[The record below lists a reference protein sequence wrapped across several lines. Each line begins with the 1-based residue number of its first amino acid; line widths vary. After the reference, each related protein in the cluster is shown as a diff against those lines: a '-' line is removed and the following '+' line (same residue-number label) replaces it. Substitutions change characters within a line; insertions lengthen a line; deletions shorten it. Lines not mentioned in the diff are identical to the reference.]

1 MMLATLLITRL
12 RSHMGRSLVLVLVI
26 AVASGVALGALAV
39 LRVADDPRAELVKA
53 TNGGDIEIRR
63 APVRPD
69 PQMLAAMPEVA
80 QVGVL
85 IESGYAALQT
95 GRQTLQVDLERMP
108 GQQTM
113 RVDRPLM
120 LTGRWVQS
128 GDEVVLEASLANA
141 LGLQVGD
148 QVTLSGQDS
157 RPVRVVGTAATWLT
171 SYPEYIPGTVFAGSD
186 LYDAIDPVGGPW
198 WSIGMRLHD
207 PSRAEAVA
215 ARLNKAG
222 PVPASECGYAL
233 GWCANTMTSIRDES
247 SPFAAQSA
255 QLMLFFAVL
264 MLIAALLLIVTLLGS
279 RLVSEAREL
288 TLLQVAG
295 LTPAQ
300 MALLIAAE
308 HAVLAAVGV
317 AAGALIGTTV
327 APQIAESAA
336 TALGSVS
343 PNLSLEDILRVAGV
357 AIIGSALVSGVG
369 GWRAGRRSL
378 AIVAR
383 GGSGRVHRSR
393 AAALALAA
401 TSRTTLALGLKDIS
415 TRRGR
420 TTAILLSVG
429 LAVTIA
435 VTVVGLSSL
444 KVVGPGTLAT
454 PASELPADPAAIADL
469 SGLPSTVSGELVDR
483 FLTLITTLQVLLG
496 GVALVTLLA
505 ASSMSIRERLRE
517 LGVLHAIGCSRLQLV
532 GASAISQGVLGVVGT
547 LIGVPLGLGVYL
559 LFRQAAAGTVQGGL
573 PSPALLTSV
582 AIAAVAVAAA
592 TAIIPAMLAQRLPT
606 SEALAAE

>member
-1 MMLATLLITRL
+1 MMTATLLITRL
-12 RSHMGRSLVLVLVI
+12 RSHMGRSLGLVLVI
-26 AVASGVALGALAV
+26 AAASGVALGALAV
-39 LRVADDPRAELVKA
+39 LQVADDPRAGLVQA

-63 APVRPD
+63 APLPPD
-69 PQMLAAMPEVA
+69 TQMLAAIPEVA
-80 QVGVL
+80 EVGVL
-85 IESGYAALQT
+85 IESGFAALQT
-95 GRQTLQVDLERMP
+95 SGETLQVDLWRMP
-108 GQQTM
+108 DRPTM
-113 RVDRPLM
+113 QVDRPLM
-120 LTGRWVQS
+120 MTGRWFQS
-128 GDEVVLEASLANA
+128 GDEAVVEASLATA

-157 RPVRVVGTAATWLT
+157 RLVRVVGTAATPLI

-186 LYDAIDPVGGPW
+186 VYDAIDPVGGPW

-207 PSRAEAVA
+207 PSQAEEVA
-215 ARLNKAG
+215 ARLNDAG
-222 PVPASECGYAL
+222 SVPASECGSAS
-233 GWCANTMTSIRDES
+233 GWCASTMTSILDES

-264 MLIAALLLIVTLLGS
+264 MLIAAVLLMVTLLGS
-279 RLVSEAREL
+279 RLISEAREL

-295 LTPAQ
+295 LTPARV
-300 MALLIAAE
+300 ALLIAAE

-317 AAGALIGTTV
+317 AAGALIGATV

-336 TALGSVS
+336 TALGSVA
-343 PNLSLEDILRVAGV
+343 PRLSLEDVLWVA
-357 AIIGSALVSGVG
+357 AIAVIGSALISGVG

-383 GGSGRVHRSR
+383 GGSGHVHRSR

-401 TSRTTLALGLKDIS
+401 IPRTTLVLGLKDIS

-420 TTAILLSVG
+420 TAAVLLSVG

-435 VTVVGLSSL
+435 VTVAGLGSIEVL
-444 KVVGPGTLAT
+444 GPGT
-454 PASELPADPAAIADL
+454 PAPPTSALPADPAAIAEL
-469 SGLPSTVSGELVDR
+469 SGLPSTVGGELVDR

-532 GASAISQGVLGVVGT
+532 GASAISHGVLGVIGT
-547 LIGVPLGLGVYL
+547 LVGVPLGLGVYF
-559 LFRQAAAGTVQGGL
+559 LFRLAAAGTVQGV
-573 PSPALLTSV
+573 PSPALLISV
-582 AIAAVAVAAA
+582 ALAAVVVAAA
-592 TAIIPAMLAQRLPT
+592 TAAVPAMLVQRIPA
-606 SEALAAE
+606 SEALAAD

>member
-1 MMLATLLITRL
+1 MLATLLMTRL
-12 RSHMGRSLVLVLVI
+12 RSHMGRSLVLVVVI

-53 TNGGDIEIRR
+53 TNAGDIEIRR

-69 PQMLAAMPEVA
+69 PQILAAIPEVA
-80 QVGVL
+80 EVGVL

-95 GRQTLQVDLERMP
+95 GRETLQIDLERMP
-108 GQQTM
+108 DQQTM
-113 RVDRPLM
+113 QVDRPLM
-120 LTGRWVQS
+120 LTGRWVRS
-128 GDEVVLEASLANA
+128 GDEVVVEASLATA
-141 LGLQVGD
+141 LRLQIGD

-157 RPVRVVGTAATWLT
+157 RSVRVVGIAATWLT
-171 SYPEYIPGTVFAGSD
+171 SYPEYIPGTVFAGSA

-222 PVPASECGYAL
+222 PVPPSECGYAP
-233 GWCANTMTSIRDES
+233 GWCANTVTSIRDES

-300 MALLIAAE
+300 IALLIAAE
-308 HAVLAAVGV
+308 HALLAAVGV
-317 AAGALIGTTV
+317 AAGALIIGTTV

-357 AIIGSALVSGVG
+357 AIVGSALVSGVG

-393 AAALALAA
+393 AAALALAT

-415 TRRGR
+415 IRRGR
-420 TTAILLSVG
+420 TTAVLLSVG

-435 VTVVGLSSL
+435 VTVVGLGSL
-444 KVVGPGTLAT
+444 KVVGPGTLAA

-469 SGLPSTVSGELVDR
+469 SGLPSAVSGELVDR

-496 GVALVTLLA
+496 GVAVVTLLA

-517 LGVLHAIGCSRLQLV
+517 LGVLHAIGCGRLQLV
-532 GASAISQGVLGVVGT
+532 GASAISQGVLGVIGT
-547 LIGVPLGLGVYL
+547 IIGVPLGLGVYL
-559 LFRQAAAGTVQGGL
+559 LFRLAAAGTVQGGL
-573 PSPALLTSV
+573 PSPAPLISV
-582 AIAAVAVAAA
+582 AVAAVAVAAT

>member
-1 MMLATLLITRL
+1 MMLVTLLVTRL
-12 RSHMGRSLVLVLVI
+12 RSHIGRSLVLVLVI

-39 LRVADDPRAELVKA
+39 LRVADDPRAALVEA
-53 TNGGDIEIRR
+53 TNGGDIEISR

-69 PQMLAAMPEVA
+69 PQMLAAIPEVEE
-80 QVGVL
+80 VGVPV
-85 IESGYAALQT
+85 ESGFAALQT
-95 GRQTLQVDLERMP
+95 GGETMQVDLWRMP
-108 GQQTM
+108 DRQTM
-113 RVDRPLM
+113 QVDRPLL
-120 LTGRWVQS
+120 LTGRWFRS
-128 GDEVVLEASLANA
+128 GDEVVFEASFAAA

-157 RPVRVVGTAATWLT
+157 RPVRVVGTAATWEV
-171 SYPEYIPGTVFAGSD
+171 SYPEYLPGVVFAGSD
-186 LYDAIDPVGGPW
+186 LYDAVDPVGGPW

-215 ARLNKAG
+215 ARLNEAG
-222 PVPASECGYAL
+222 PVPASECGFAP
-233 GWCANTMTSIRDES
+233 GWCAITSTSIFNGS
-247 SPFAAQSA
+247 SPFTEQFA

-264 MLIAALLLIVTLLGS
+264 MLIAAVLLIVTLLGS

-295 LTPAQ
+295 ATPARV
-300 MALLIAAE
+300 ALLFAAE
-308 HAVLAAVGV
+308 HAILAAAGV

-327 APQIAESAA
+327 APRIAESAA
-336 TALGSVS
+336 SAFGSPS
-343 PNLSLEDILRVAGV
+343 PNLSFGEVLRVAAV
-357 AIIGSALVSGVG
+357 AIIGSALVSGIG

-401 TSRTTLALGLKDIS
+401 TSRATLVLGLKDIS

-420 TTAILLSVG
+420 TTVILLSVG
-429 LAVTIA
+429 LAVTLTVA
-435 VTVVGLSSL
+435 VVGLGSIEWA
-444 KVVGPGTLAT
+444 GPAA
-454 PASELPADPAAIADL
+454 PASALPADPADIADL
-469 SGLPSTVSGELVDR
+469 SGLPSSVSGELTDR
-483 FLTLITTLQVLLG
+483 YLTLITTLQVLLG
-496 GVALVTLLA
+496 GVALLTLLA

-532 GASAISQGVLGVVGT
+532 GASAISQGVLGVIGT
-547 LIGVPLGLGVYL
+547 LIGVPLGLAVYL
-559 LFRQAAAGTVQGGL
+559 LFRLAAAGTVEGF
-573 PSPALLTSV
+573 PSPALLISV
-582 AIAAVAVAAA
+582 AGAAVVVAAA

>member
-12 RSHMGRSLVLVLVI
+12 RSHIGRSLVLVLVI
-26 AVASGVALGALAV
+26 AVAAGVALGAVAV
-39 LRVADDPRAELVKA
+39 LRVADEPRAELFEA

-69 PQMLAAMPEVA
+69 PQMLAAIPEVEE
-80 QVGVL
+80 VGVL

-95 GRQTLQVDLERMP
+95 GGETVQVDLWRMP
-108 GQQTM
+108 DRQTM
-113 RVDRPLM
+113 QVDRPLM
-120 LTGRWVQS
+120 LTGRWFQS
-128 GDEVVLEASLANA
+128 GDEVVFEANLAAA
-141 LGLQVGD
+141 LGLRVGD
-148 QVTLSGQDS
+148 QVTLSGQGS
-157 RPVRVVGTAATWLT
+157 RPVRVVGTAATPLIN
-171 SYPEYIPGTVFAGSD
+171 YPVYLPGTVFAGSD

-198 WSIGMRLHD
+198 WSIGTRLHD

-215 ARLNKAG
+215 ARLNEAG
-222 PVPASECGYAL
+222 PVPASECGHAP
-233 GWCANTMTSIRDES
+233 GWCANTSTSIRNES
-247 SPFAAQSA
+247 SPFTEQFA

-264 MLIAALLLIVTLLGS
+264 MLIAAVLLIVTLLGS

-288 TLLQVAG
+288 TLLQIAG
-295 LTPAQ
+295 LTPARV
-300 MALLIAAE
+300 ALLIAAE

-317 AAGALIGTTV
+317 AAGALIGTMV

-343 PNLSLEDILRVAGV
+343 PSLSFGDVLRVAAV
-357 AIIGSALVSGVG
+357 AIIGSALVSGIG

-401 TSRTTLALGLKDIS
+401 TSRTTLVLGLKDIS

-420 TTAILLSVG
+420 TTAVLLSVG
-429 LAVTIA
+429 LAVTIT
-435 VTVVGLSSL
+435 VTVIGLGSVE
-444 KVVGPGTLAT
+444 VVGPGTLAA
-454 PASELPADPAAIADL
+454 PASELPADPADIADL
-469 SGLPSTVSGELVDR
+469 SGLPSAVSGELVDR
-483 FLTLITTLQVLLG
+483 FLTFITTLQVLLG

-532 GASAISQGVLGVVGT
+532 GASAISQGVLGVIGT
-547 LIGVPLGLGVYL
+547 LIGVPLGLGLYL
-559 LFRQAAAGTVQGGL
+559 LFRLAAAGTVQGL
-573 PSPALLTSV
+573 PSPAILIS
-582 AIAAVAVAAA
+582 VAVAAVVVTAA
-592 TAIIPAMLAQRLPT
+592 TAAVPAMLVQRIPT

>member
-1 MMLATLLITRL
+1 MMLATLLVTRL
-12 RSHMGRSLVLVLVI
+12 RSHIGRSLVLVLVI

-39 LRVADDPRAELVKA
+39 LRVADDPRAELVEA

-69 PQMLAAMPEVA
+69 PQMLAAIPEVEE
-80 QVGVL
+80 VGVL

-95 GRQTLQVDLERMP
+95 GGETVQVDLWRMP
-108 GQQTM
+108 DRQAMQ
-113 RVDRPLM
+113 VDRPLM
-120 LTGRWVQS
+120 LNGRWFQS
-128 GDEVVLEASLANA
+128 GDEVVFEANLAAA

-148 QVTLSGQDS
+148 QVTLSGQGS
-157 RPVRVVGTAATWLT
+157 RTVRVVGTAATPLI
-171 SYPEYIPGTVFAGSD
+171 SYPEYIPGAVFAGSD

-215 ARLNKAG
+215 ARLNEAG
-222 PVPASECGYAL
+222 SVPASECGYAP
-233 GWCANTMTSIRDES
+233 GWCANTSTSIRNES
-247 SPFAAQSA
+247 SPFTDQFA

-264 MLIAALLLIVTLLGS
+264 MLIAAVLLIVTLLGS

-295 LTPAQ
+295 LTPARV
-300 MALLIAAE
+300 ALLIAAE

-343 PNLSLEDILRVAGV
+343 PNLSLEDVLLVAAV

-401 TSRTTLALGLKDIS
+401 TSRTTLVLGLKDIS

-429 LAVTIA
+429 LAVTIT
-435 VTVVGLSSL
+435 VTVIGLGSVE
-444 KVVGPGTLAT
+444 VVGPGTSAA
-454 PASELPADPAAIADL
+454 PASELPADPADIADL
-469 SGLPSTVSGELVDR
+469 SGLPSAVSGELVDR

-532 GASAISQGVLGVVGT
+532 GASAISQGVLGVIGT
-547 LIGVPLGLGVYL
+547 LIGVPLGLGFYL
-559 LFRQAAAGTVQGGL
+559 LFRLAAAGTVQGL
-573 PSPALLTSV
+573 PSPALLISV
-582 AIAAVAVAAA
+582 AVAAVAVAAA